1 MLRDHDQV
9 VDRSEI
15 HPWVN
20 ASENWQDNQEMRQ
33 HDCNL
38 QRCRQDRKKT
48 NPIKGEKIMSMYN
61 DSVQDEF
68 TILNSDGEVVA
79 TGLQQALDLV
89 QEIDGDYLVKGDA
102 DEFEITSFING
113 LVANDLNTLLELLDG
128 HGYRITWQ
136 DDSVDHDDVD
146 DDSES
151 IKDHLDGLGIKTN
164 QN

>member
-1 MLRDHDQV
+1 
-9 VDRSEI
+9 
-15 HPWVN
+15 
-20 ASENWQDNQEMRQ
+20 
-33 HDCNL
+33 
-38 QRCRQDRKKT
+38 
-48 NPIKGEKIMSMYN
+48 MSMYN

-79 TGLQQALDLV
+79 TGVQQALDLV
-89 QEIDGDYLVKGDA
+89 QEIDGDYLVRGDA

-113 LVANDLNTLLELLDG
+113 LVANDPNTLLELLDG

>member
-1 MLRDHDQV
+1 
-9 VDRSEI
+9 
-15 HPWVN
+15 
-20 ASENWQDNQEMRQ
+20 
-33 HDCNL
+33 
-38 QRCRQDRKKT
+38 
-48 NPIKGEKIMSMYN
+48 MSMYN

-79 TGLQQALDLV
+79 SGIQQALDLV
-89 QEIDGDYLVKGDA
+89 QEIDGDYLVRGDA

-136 DDSVDHDDVD
+136 DDSVDHDDMD
-146 DDSES
+146 DDNES

-164 QN
+164 QD

>member
-1 MLRDHDQV
+1 
-9 VDRSEI
+9 
-15 HPWVN
+15 
-20 ASENWQDNQEMRQ
+20 
-33 HDCNL
+33 
-38 QRCRQDRKKT
+38 
-48 NPIKGEKIMSMYN
+48 MSMYN

-68 TILNSDGEVVA
+68 TILNGDGEVVA

>member
-1 MLRDHDQV
+1 
-9 VDRSEI
+9 
-15 HPWVN
+15 
-20 ASENWQDNQEMRQ
+20 
-33 HDCNL
+33 
-38 QRCRQDRKKT
+38 
-48 NPIKGEKIMSMYN
+48 MSMYN

-151 IKDHLDGLGIKTN
+151 ITDHLDGLGIKTN

>member
-1 MLRDHDQV
+1 
-9 VDRSEI
+9 
-15 HPWVN
+15 
-20 ASENWQDNQEMRQ
+20 
-33 HDCNL
+33 
-38 QRCRQDRKKT
+38 
-48 NPIKGEKIMSMYN
+48 MSMYN

-79 TGLQQALDLV
+79 AGVQQALDLV
-89 QEIDGDYLVKGDA
+89 QEIDGDYLVRGDA

-113 LVANDLNTLLELLDG
+113 LVANDLNTLLELLDE

>member
-1 MLRDHDQV
+1 
-9 VDRSEI
+9 
-15 HPWVN
+15 
-20 ASENWQDNQEMRQ
+20 
-33 HDCNL
+33 
-38 QRCRQDRKKT
+38 
-48 NPIKGEKIMSMYN
+48 MSMYN

-68 TILNSDGEVVA
+68 TILNGDGEVVA

-89 QEIDGDYLVKGDA
+89 QEIDGDYLVRGDA

>member
-1 MLRDHDQV
+1 
-9 VDRSEI
+9 
-15 HPWVN
+15 
-20 ASENWQDNQEMRQ
+20 
-33 HDCNL
+33 
-38 QRCRQDRKKT
+38 
-48 NPIKGEKIMSMYN
+48 MSMYN
-61 DSVQDEF
+61 DSVQEEF
-68 TILNSDGEVVA
+68 TILNGDGEVVA
-79 TGLQQALDLV
+79 TGVQQALDLV